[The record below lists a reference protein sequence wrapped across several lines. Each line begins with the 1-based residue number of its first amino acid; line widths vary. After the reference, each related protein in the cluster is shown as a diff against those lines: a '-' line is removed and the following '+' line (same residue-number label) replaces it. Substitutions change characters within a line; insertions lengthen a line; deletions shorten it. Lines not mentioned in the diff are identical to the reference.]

1 MDDKTLGNTDGFAD
15 VGDVGDV
22 DMFGLDE
29 FGGATRED
37 MWGAVIGNGTATLA
51 SIALRRMTKKDSA
64 YNKYSEG
71 IGAIVGAAAGGVMMA
86 FAKTK
91 GMGMAAIVNAFIG
104 NGLRQ
109 LEQSLLTDKSAA
121 APANGWGIHAI
132 EPGYAVNGANL
143 GIHAVE
149 PGYAVNGAHGLGI
162 HAVEPGY
169 AVNGGLGAVT
179 VDPGFPVPGSIT
191 QGLAAAQPD
200 VTLVGAGPQLA
211 SPSVSALGA
220 HYGATL
226 FGNQN

>member
-1 MDDKTLGNTDGFAD
+1 MDDKTLGSADGLAD
-15 VGDVGDV
+15 VGDVGGDM

-37 MWGAVIGNGTATLA
+37 MWGAVIGNGTATIA
-51 SIALRRMTKKDSA
+51 SIALRRLTNKTSA

-71 IGAIVGAAAGGVMMA
+71 IGALVGAAAGGVMYA
-86 FAKTK
+86 FPKTR

-109 LEQSLLTDKSAA
+109 LEQSLFADKGAQA
-121 APANGWGIHAI
+121 GWGGVTVDPTGAI
-132 EPGYAVNGANL
+132 APYQGL

-149 PGYAVNGAHGLGI
+149 PGYAVNGANGLGI
-162 HAVEPGY
+162 HAIEPGY
-169 AVNGGLGAVT
+169 AVNGSGLGAVT
-179 VDPGFPVPGSIT
+179 VDPGFPIPGSIT

-200 VTLVGAGPQLA
+200 VTLVGSNPQLGT
-211 SPSVSALGA
+211 SISALGA